1 MTGPD
6 PNADVRAAL
15 EVGIKAATAYERPDL
30 VERLETMLAS
40 VNRPDVQVVVVGE
53 FKQGK
58 SSLVNSLV
66 NVNMCPV
73 DDDIA
78 TAVHTILRY
87 GPEQAAYALVKQ
99 ASAPDGEVLR
109 QPIQLNQIR
118 DYATEIGNVDPA
130 VSVKGVEIELPRKL
144 LEDGLTLIDTPGVG
158 GLGSAHAAAGLGALS
173 LADAGLFISDASQE
187 FTRAEMDF
195 LAQAIELC
203 PDVVCVMTKIDLYPH
218 WREVVE
224 INKGHLA
231 RLGMSMPILPVSS
244 VLRVEAINRK
254 DKDLNQQSGFP
265 QLVQYI
271 TDEMI
276 AANALRNRHTAQVDL
291 LSVCDQVA
299 AGFEAQKAALVD
311 PQASA
316 ELVAGLESAKASAE
330 SLRSQASRWNT
341 TLNDGISD
349 LTSDIDFDL
358 RARIRQL
365 LAEADTAS
373 EGFDPLQAWDE
384 FEPWLTNAA
393 SQAVVA
399 NYRFLTERAAVLS
412 IDVSTHFDTGQSQV
426 VSQLDIHNA
435 ANVLERVVVDPT
447 IDVEDNTSA
456 AAKGFNAFRG
466 SYFGYILVG
475 GVLGGPLAA
484 VGLSA
489 AAIAGLGIGA
499 SALLGRKTV
508 KEEKERAVLRRRSE
522 AKNAARRY
530 CDEVSFQVGKDSRDT
545 LRAVQRQLRDHY
557 AARAEELNRSTSEAV
572 KSASSAAKVAEA
584 DRSKQLRNVQAE
596 LDRIEGLRQRAS
608 NLIATDGARV

>member
-1 MTGPD
+1 
-6 PNADVRAAL
+6 
-15 EVGIKAATAYERPDL
+15 
-30 VERLETMLAS
+30 
-40 VNRPDVQVVVVGE
+40 
-53 FKQGK
+53 
-58 SSLVNSLV
+58 
-66 NVNMCPV
+66 
-73 DDDIA
+73 
-78 TAVHTILRY
+78 
-87 GPEQAAYALVKQ
+87 
-99 ASAPDGEVLR
+99 
-109 QPIQLNQIR
+109 
-118 DYATEIGNVDPA
+118 
-130 VSVKGVEIELPRKL
+130 
-144 LEDGLTLIDTPGVG
+144 
-158 GLGSAHAAAGLGALS
+158 
-173 LADAGLFISDASQE
+173 
-187 FTRAEMDF
+187 
-195 LAQAIELC
+195 
-203 PDVVCVMTKIDLYPH
+203 
-218 WREVVE
+218 
-224 INKGHLA
+224 
-231 RLGMSMPILPVSS
+231 
-244 VLRVEAINRK
+244 
-254 DKDLNQQSGFP
+254 
-265 QLVQYI
+265 
-271 TDEMI
+271 
-276 AANALRNRHTAQVDL
+276 
-291 LSVCDQVA
+291 
-299 AGFEAQKAALVD
+299 FEAQKAALVD

-365 LAEADTAS
+365 LAEADTAI

>member
-299 AGFEAQKAALVD
+299 AGFEAQKA
-311 PQASA
+311 
-316 ELVAGLESAKASAE
+316 
-330 SLRSQASRWNT
+330 
-341 TLNDGISD
+341 
-349 LTSDIDFDL
+349 
-358 RARIRQL
+358 
-365 LAEADTAS
+365 
-373 EGFDPLQAWDE
+373 
-384 FEPWLTNAA
+384 
-393 SQAVVA
+393 
-399 NYRFLTERAAVLS
+399 
-412 IDVSTHFDTGQSQV
+412 
-426 VSQLDIHNA
+426 
-435 ANVLERVVVDPT
+435 
-447 IDVEDNTSA
+447 
-456 AAKGFNAFRG
+456 
-466 SYFGYILVG
+466 
-475 GVLGGPLAA
+475 
-484 VGLSA
+484 
-489 AAIAGLGIGA
+489 
-499 SALLGRKTV
+499 
-508 KEEKERAVLRRRSE
+508 
-522 AKNAARRY
+522 
-530 CDEVSFQVGKDSRDT
+530 
-545 LRAVQRQLRDHY
+545 
-557 AARAEELNRSTSEAV
+557 
-572 KSASSAAKVAEA
+572 
-584 DRSKQLRNVQAE
+584 
-596 LDRIEGLRQRAS
+596 
-608 NLIATDGARV
+608 

>member
-365 LAEADTAS
+365 LAEADTAI